1 MERIDKVQNL
11 IPEKP
16 EFVHSNQEK
25 GEAIESLKIVNRP
38 LVKKEAAALVT
49 GKSVYTND
57 LAPSDCLIVKV
68 IRSPYAHALI
78 KDINTARAEAVPE
91 SNVFLHIKIV
101 RIRDLQWL
109 VRPIRNQVRMT
120 V

>member
-38 LVKKEAAALVT
+38 VVKKDAAALVT
-49 GKSVYTND
+49 GKK
-57 LAPSDCLIVKV
+57 CLYK
-68 IRSPYAHALI
+68 
-78 KDINTARAEAVPE
+78 
-91 SNVFLHIKIV
+91 
-101 RIRDLQWL
+101 
-109 VRPIRNQVRMT
+109 
-120 V
+120 

>member
-38 LVKKEAAALVT
+38 VVKKDAAALVT
-49 GKSVYTND
+49 GKSVYTNKNINIAFIPYII
-57 LAPSDCLIVKV
+57 LEFNKYLI
-68 IRSPYAHALI
+68 
-78 KDINTARAEAVPE
+78 
-91 SNVFLHIKIV
+91 
-101 RIRDLQWL
+101 
-109 VRPIRNQVRMT
+109 
-120 V
+120 

>member
-25 GEAIESLKIVNRP
+25 GEDVESLKIVNRP
-38 LVKKEAAALVT
+38 VVKKDAAALVT
-49 GKSVYTND
+49 GKAVYTND

-68 IRSPYAHALI
+68 VRSPYAHALI
-78 KDINTARAEAVPE
+78 KDIQLVPRQYLE
-91 SNVFLHIKIV
+91 SNVFLHIKIA

-109 VRPIRNQVRMT
+109 VRHIRNQVRMT

>member
-38 LVKKEAAALVT
+38 VVKKDAAALVT

-57 LAPSDCLIVKV
+57 TGGGL
-68 IRSPYAHALI
+68 
-78 KDINTARAEAVPE
+78 RAESGKKQSYHGRHDVDE
-91 SNVFLHIKIV
+91 
-101 RIRDLQWL
+101 IRKCKSED
-109 VRPIRNQVRMT
+109 NH
-120 V
+120 